1 MERKFLVNRY
11 ILNMTYKKFVNS
23 PALPYLILTFLSVVW
38 GSSFILIKRGLV
50 AFDALQVG
58 TLRITFASLVIL
70 PIALRYLKSV
80 YKHNWKRFL
89 ALGLVAN
96 FLPAILFAA
105 AETELKSSLAGIL
118 NSLTPM
124 MTMLIGAAA
133 FKTPMNKNQ
142 ILGLAVGLI
151 GSATLIFVD
160 SEGGFGKLNYFA
172 LFVLA
177 ATVCYGTGA
186 NMVKNFFVSINPVV
200 LTSLAMFSIGP
211 ISIIYLF
218 STDFLQIMAVSPGAW
233 SSFGYLFIL
242 GALNTAFAVILF
254 NKLIQLTT
262 AVFSS
267 TVTYLMPIV
276 AVIWGIVDGEALFVL
291 HFVGMALIIAG
302 VYLVNRYK
310 YVKSTVSKTEE

>member
-1 MERKFLVNRY
+1 
-11 ILNMTYKKFVNS
+11 MTYKRFVNS
-23 PALPYLILTFLSVVW
+23 PALPYFILIFLSIVW
-38 GSSFILIKRGLV
+38 GSSFILIKRGLD

-80 YKHNWKRFL
+80 YKHNWKKFV

-124 MTMLIGAAA
+124 MTMIIGAAA
-133 FKTPMNKNQ
+133 FRTPMNKNQ
-142 ILGLAVGLI
+142 ILGLAIGLI
-151 GSATLIFVD
+151 GSITLSFVD
-160 SEGGFGKLNYFA
+160 SKGGLGSFNFFA

-186 NMVKNFFVSINPVV
+186 NMVKTFFININPVV

-211 ISIIYLF
+211 ISIVYLF
-218 STDFLQIMAVSPGAW
+218 STDFLEIMAVSPDAW
-233 SSFGYLFIL
+233 SSLGYLFIL
-242 GALNTAFAVILF
+242 GALNTAFAVIFF
-254 NKLIQLTT
+254 NKLIQITT
-262 AVFSS
+262 AVFAS

-276 AVIWGIVDGEALFVL
+276 AVIWGIVDGEALFIL
-291 HFVGMALIIAG
+291 HFLGMGLIILG

-310 YVKSTVSKTEE
+310 YVK